1 MDNSTEEKDTKNI
14 ADIYSLKGNNKELWE
29 SLKLDINKEN
39 QNDNIINFIKN
50 KILEDPNNKL
60 NFDIIDYIID
70 KGSDII
76 IGKIFQKDFFDV
88 LINKT
93 IINNNENIKNKEIP
107 LYLLQKWSN
116 KFNEKYKLL
125 IEKYKEFKNNG
136 IIFPEIPI
144 KTYEKYLQNETNN
157 NKNNIENNNNNDN
170 NIGGVGLDLYALDN
184 PFEDNNDNLYEN
196 VDFPEDDKFEN
207 KFSNLRTSDIPSYFK
222 YLRSKS
228 IIENINSN
236 DKENNENINNEE
248 NNDNNEN
255 KDNKENENKKEE
267 EKKIEPE
274 QKKNTNTNMNVLLN
288 TQNKNN
294 WTSTFQN
301 YRQNPLLFQNRW
313 KDKISSLNKLIKE
326 GKNSK
331 NFETL
336 KEGIRQILIGYDEI
350 EEIIMTCAK
359 IGDDDG
365 RNKLSYIKSDIEQ
378 VCYRYECLLQGKKVE
393 KFKSAFDGNVK
404 KYYFYK
410 ERLFEEDDNNI
421 NINDIE
427 DQKKEKRRN
436 RFGRAIKNIFKKNSK
451 SKSKSK
457 EKNKSKEKELDNL
470 GSFNI

>member
-1 MDNSTEEKDTKNI
+1 MDNSIEEKNTKNI
-14 ADIYSLKGNNKELWE
+14 EDIYSLKGNNKELWE
-29 SLKLDINKEN
+29 SFKSDINKEN

-50 KILEDPNNKL
+50 KLLEDPNNKL
-60 NFDIIDYIID
+60 NLDVIDYIID
-70 KGSDII
+70 KGSDEI
-76 IGKIFQKDFFDV
+76 IGKIFQKDFFDIF
-88 LINKT
+88 INKT
-93 IINNNENIKNKEIP
+93 IINNNENIKNQEIP

-125 IEKYKEFKNNG
+125 IEKYRELKNNG
-136 IIFPEIPI
+136 ITFPEIQI
-144 KTYEKYLQNETNN
+144 KTYEKYLQNENN
-157 NKNNIENNNNNDN
+157 NENNIENNNNDN
-170 NIGGVGLDLYALDN
+170 NIGEIGLELYAMDN
-184 PFEDNNDNLYEN
+184 PFDENNDNLYEN
-196 VDFPEDDKFEN
+196 IDFPEDDKFEN

-222 YLRSKS
+222 CLRTKS
-228 IIENINSN
+228 VIENINLN

-248 NNDNNEN
+248 SNEN
-255 KDNKENENKKEE
+255 KDDKENKNKIEE
-267 EKKIEPE
+267 EKKKEPE
-274 QKKNTNTNMNVLLN
+274 QKKNTNMNVILN
-288 TQNKNN
+288 TQNKYN

-301 YRQNPLLFQNRW
+301 YRENPLLFQNRW
-313 KDKISSLNKLIKE
+313 KEKISSLNKLIKE
-326 GKNSK
+326 GKNSQ
-331 NFETL
+331 NFVTL

-365 RNKLSYIKSDIEQ
+365 RNKVSYIKSDIEQ

-410 ERLFEEDDNNI
+410 ENLLQEDDNNI

-427 DQKKEKRRN
+427 GQKKEKRRN

>member
-1 MDNSTEEKDTKNI
+1 MDNSIEEKNTKNI
-14 ADIYSLKGNNKELWE
+14 EDIYSLKGNNKELWE
-29 SLKLDINKEN
+29 SFKSDINKEN

-50 KILEDPNNKL
+50 KLLEDPNNKL
-60 NFDIIDYIID
+60 NFDVIDYIID
-70 KGSDII
+70 KGSDEI
-76 IGKIFQKDFFDV
+76 IGKIFQKDFFDIF
-88 LINKT
+88 INKT
-93 IINNNENIKNKEIP
+93 IINNNENIKNQEIP

-125 IEKYKEFKNNG
+125 IEKYRELKNNG
-136 IIFPEIPI
+136 ITFPEIQI
-144 KTYEKYLQNETNN
+144 KTYEKYLQNENN
-157 NKNNIENNNNNDN
+157 NNENNIENNNNDN
-170 NIGGVGLDLYALDN
+170 NIGEIGLELYALDN
-184 PFEDNNDNLYEN
+184 PFEENNDNLYEN
-196 VDFPEDDKFEN
+196 IDFPEDDKFEN

-222 YLRSKS
+222 CLRTKS
-228 IIENINSN
+228 IIESINSN

-248 NNDNNEN
+248 SNEN
-255 KDNKENENKKEE
+255 KDDKENKNKIEE
-267 EKKIEPE
+267 EKKKEPE
-274 QKKNTNTNMNVLLN
+274 QKKNTNMNVILN
-288 TQNKNN
+288 TQNKYN

-301 YRQNPLLFQNRW
+301 YRENPLLFQNRW
-313 KDKISSLNKLIKE
+313 KEKISSLNKLIKE
-326 GKNSK
+326 GKNSQ
-331 NFETL
+331 NFVTL

-365 RNKLSYIKSDIEQ
+365 RNKVSYIKSDIEQ

-410 ERLFEEDDNNI
+410 ESLLQEDDNNI

-427 DQKKEKRRN
+427 GQKKEKRRN
-436 RFGRAIKNIFKKNSK
+436 RFVRAIKNIFKKNSK

-457 EKNKSKEKELDNL
+457 SKEKNKSKERELDNL

>member
-1 MDNSTEEKDTKNI
+1 MDNSIEEKNTKNI

-29 SLKLDINKEN
+29 SFKSDINKEN

-50 KILEDPNNKL
+50 KLLEDPNNKL
-60 NFDIIDYIID
+60 NFDVIDYIID
-70 KGSDII
+70 KGSDEI
-76 IGKIFQKDFFDV
+76 IGKIFQKDFFDIF
-88 LINKT
+88 INKT
-93 IINNNENIKNKEIP
+93 IINNNENIKNQEIP

-125 IEKYKEFKNNG
+125 IEKYRELKNNG
-136 IIFPEIPI
+136 ITFPEIQI
-144 KTYEKYLQNETNN
+144 KTYEKYLQNENN
-157 NKNNIENNNNNDN
+157 NNENNIENNNNDN
-170 NIGGVGLDLYALDN
+170 NIGEIGLELYALDN
-184 PFEDNNDNLYEN
+184 PFDENNDNLYEN
-196 VDFPEDDKFEN
+196 IDFPEDDKFEN

-222 YLRSKS
+222 CLRTKS
-228 IIENINSN
+228 VIENINLN

-248 NNDNNEN
+248 SNEN
-255 KDNKENENKKEE
+255 KDDKENKNKIEE
-267 EKKIEPE
+267 EKKKEPE
-274 QKKNTNTNMNVLLN
+274 QKKNTNMNVILN
-288 TQNKNN
+288 TQNKYN

-301 YRQNPLLFQNRW
+301 YRENPLLFQNRW
-313 KDKISSLNKLIKE
+313 KEKISSLNKLIKE

-331 NFETL
+331 NFVTL

-350 EEIIMTCAK
+350 EEVIMTCAK

-365 RNKLSYIKSDIEQ
+365 RNKVSYIKSDIEQ

-410 ERLFEEDDNNI
+410 ESLLQEDDNNI

-427 DQKKEKRRN
+427 GQKKEKRRN

-457 EKNKSKEKELDNL
+457 SKEKNKSKERELDNL